1 MAVSQLS
8 YIGIGVKDAQA
19 WKTFANDV
27 LGMQAGDD
35 SEDGIVYLRMDEYH
49 HRVIVH
55 PTGEDDFL
63 YAGFQAPTRAEFE
76 ESKASLQNL
85 GVPLS
90 QGAKEDLEVRK
101 VVDLV
106 KFEAGGLNF
115 ELSFGP
121 AIVYARPFAPGRA
134 LSGFRTGELGMG
146 HVVLRS
152 SDQARVVQV
161 LTEGLGFRLSDY
173 VGAMVFMHCNPRHH
187 TIAIQPTPNVPAG
200 TPVKKIWHFMLET
213 NSLDDV
219 GLGFD
224 AAAKTETTTPVT
236 TIGKHMNDHM
246 ISYYVLTPS
255 GFEIEYG
262 WGGRLIDDSNW
273 QVVRHISG
281 DIWGHKSMRPQP
293 PLPQAQPVAATAS
306 RN

>member
-8 YIGIGVKDAQA
+8 YVGIGVKDTQA
-19 WKTFANDV
+19 WKTFANDI
-27 LGMQAGDD
+27 LGMQVGDE

-55 PTGEDDFL
+55 PTGEDDVL
-63 YAGFQAPTRAEFE
+63 YAGFQAPTRDEFE
-76 ESKASLQNL
+76 ESKASVQNL
-85 GVPLS
+85 GVTIT
-90 QGAKEDLEVRK
+90 QGTKEDLEVRK

-115 ELSFGP
+115 ELSYGP
-121 AIVYARPFAPGRA
+121 AVVYAKPFAPGRA
-134 LSGFRTGELGMG
+134 LSGFKTGELGMG
-146 HVVLRS
+146 HIVLRS
-152 SDQARVVQV
+152 SDQARVVRV

-173 VGAMVFMHCNPRHH
+173 VGTMVFMHCNPRHH
-187 TIAIQPTPNVPAG
+187 TIAIQPAPNVPAG
-200 TPVKKIWHFMLET
+200 TPVKKMWHFMLET

-224 AAAKTETTTPVT
+224 AAAKTENTAPLT

-246 ISYYVLTPS
+246 VSYYVQTPS

-262 WGGRLIDDSNW
+262 WGGRMIDDSNW

-281 DIWGHKSMRPQP
+281 DIWGHKSMCPQAV
-293 PLPQAQPVAATAS
+293 LAQPVAATAS